1 MHYHF
6 FFYFICFFTTSRYH
20 LFLSLSKTC
29 SFAFIILLSETSL
42 SFSFEY
48 SYFIPYISLFL
59 RSSSSS
65 FSEAMEGEFPRAIS
79 LFRTSQSYIA
89 QARQSVPS
97 MLAMVWFGLY
107 APGGDAIENKVKKI
121 ERE

>member
-1 MHYHF
+1 
-6 FFYFICFFTTSRYH
+6 
-20 LFLSLSKTC
+20 
-29 SFAFIILLSETSL
+29 
-42 SFSFEY
+42 
-48 SYFIPYISLFL
+48 
-59 RSSSSS
+59 
-65 FSEAMEGEFPRAIS
+65 MEGEFPRAIS